1 VLNGG
6 SNFVTER
13 FLENSGFS
21 LEIMGAKRKT
31 KQSAIRNANEK
42 FSLPFR
48 NAHFF
53 LNRNMSGII
62 NKNRSTDKTASM
74 KLKFTTAVAAF
85 MSFKSNPK

>member
-21 LEIMGAKRKT
+21 LEIIGAKRKT

-42 FSLPFR
+42 LSLPFR
-48 NAHFF
+48 NVHFF
-53 LNRNMSGII
+53 LNRNNIGMII
-62 NKNRSTDKTASM
+62 KSRSVDKTESIKV
-74 KLKFTTAVAAF
+74 KLNTVVAAF